1 MFRFSPKFPFNLQTL
16 AGVKPPGDSRRPRAG
31 WQVGGGQG
39 AEVWTRKERQILVGG
54 VAWPAPFCTLFP
66 SSHSGPHRWV
76 RTRSCPLRNTC
87 RLITVGSCRGTC
99 GYHGQKQEGRGQRGR
114 VPTTSRRG
122 RHCAASSP
130 NPSSRWRGRESQAR
144 STFILH
150 S

>member
-99 GYHGQKQEGRGQRGR
+99 GYHGQKQEG
-114 VPTTSRRG
+114 
-122 RHCAASSP
+122 
-130 NPSSRWRGRESQAR
+130 AR
-144 STFILH
+144 TEGACSDNFQERKALCCLIPKSIEQVAGKGITGP
-150 S
+150 